1 MADPEK
7 LLVGGLIFLFL
18 GGSFLA
24 AIWAVDAT
32 LLPVAGVGYLLV
44 AVLFASRLHRAEKHS

>member
-7 LLVGGLIFLFL
+7 LLVAGLIFFFL

-24 AIWAVDAT
+24 AIWAIEAAW
-32 LLPVAGVGYLLV
+32 LPVAGLLYLLV
-44 AVLFASRLHRAEKHS
+44 GLLFASRLRRAKRGP

>member
-7 LLVGGLIFLFL
+7 LLVGGLVFLFL

-24 AIWAVDAT
+24 ATWAVDAT
-32 LLPVAGVGYLLV
+32 LLPVAGLAYLLV
-44 AVLFASRLHRAEKHS
+44 GVVFASRLRRAENRG

>member
-7 LLVGGLIFLFL
+7 LLVGGLVFVFL

-24 AIWAVDAT
+24 ATWAIDAAW
-32 LLPVAGVGYLLV
+32 LPVAGLLYLLV
-44 AVLFASRLHRAEKHS
+44 GLLFASRLRRATK